1 MWLNSLSLLWLA
13 FIPFQTAMMG
23 DYPGERI
30 AVMGY
35 GAVSTLAGISFSLM
49 RYYAFYLAKL
59 VDESIDRRLLSSAM
73 LKSSL
78 NPVLHS
84 IAVLLAF
91 VDTRLSFALYIILPL
106 MFFIPSKLE
115 RYVHSEQTGSR
126 S

>member
-1 MWLNSLSLLWLA
+1 
-13 FIPFQTAMMG
+13 MG
-23 DYPGERI
+23 DFPGERI

-35 GAVSTLAGISFSLM
+35 GTVSTLAGVSFTFM

-59 VDESIDRRLLSSAM
+59 VDESIDQRLLNSAM
-73 LKSSL
+73 LKSAL
-78 NPVLHS
+78 NPVLHC

-91 VDTRLSFALYIILPL
+91 VDTRLSIALYIILPL

-115 RYVHSEQTGSR
+115 KYVHSGETGSP